1 MTPTTETTL
10 RFTGDWPVA
19 PVVLAAAGLAA
30 LMLLL
35 YRREIRFHP
44 QRLSWLPAV
53 LRALAVFLL
62 VLALAGPVLRHVTI
76 YRQLG
81 RVVLAVDASSSMKLE
96 DVSDSKEKSAKQSRW
111 QRAQKLLLEGP
122 QPLLKKLT
130 ETQDVELALLRGSTV
145 QRAWWHRQ
153 GGRDTSGELPRAFEV
168 QADAPISNLD
178 KTLRDALATPSPGT
192 AVVLLSD
199 GGHNADGSP
208 EEFALSMKEAGI
220 PVFTIGYGAE
230 IPPADLSLVDVLVP
244 ESVFSEEQLQG
255 LLAIQDSM
263 PPGVPATV
271 RIESQGKKLWEQNF
285 TTDGKGERRFDFAF
299 PVRELP
305 GPVATESD
313 KTLRSL
319 TVQVAASGDQAA
331 LEKTRANNARE
342 IALHLLTKKRK
353 VLVLDGRPR
362 WETRYIHNHF
372 DRDDRWDVRVIFD
385 DFRSSAAAGSIAT
398 QFPKTRDELLSYDLV
413 VLGDIAPDRFK
424 PEQAEWLVEFVEK
437 RGGGLIAVAG
447 ERGHLAA
454 WERTKMLPVTHRRGT
469 KAGAALLKWQL
480 APEGE
485 SIPALRLS
493 DSSSANATLWPT
505 LPEARWAAS
514 VTPLPGAITLAS
526 VATASSAT
534 RQPAFVFR
542 SFGAGAVLY
551 IGSDEIWRWRYQVAD
566 LYHQRL
572 WMQLA
577 AWIAAPPFQ
586 AEAKTIAIGTDHLR
600 HAAGERAEV
609 RVRLRDAQ
617 GGIVADGKP
626 RAFLMHNGSEIAT
639 LELEP
644 DPTHAGV
651 YRGLTPPLRPGTVEI
666 AVAEGPAAPRSDIRL
681 SLRVNDTGNQ
691 ELASLTMNRPLLEA
705 MAATSGGR
713 FLREEQAADELPG
726 LLQTLDRKQTITR
739 ETNLWSSW
747 WWLGAVVALLTVE
760 WLLRK
765 RLRLV

>member
-10 RFTGDWPVA
+10 RFTGDWPA
-19 PVVLAAAGLAA
+19 IPVLLAAAVMAA

-62 VLALAGPVLRHVTI
+62 VLALAGPVLRHITTL
-76 YRQLG
+76 RQLG

-96 DVSDSKEKSAKQSRW
+96 DAGDAKEKSVKQSRW

-153 GGRDTSGELPRAFEV
+153 GGRDTSGELPRAFDI
-168 QADAPISNLD
+168 QPDAPITSLD
-178 KTLRDALATPSPGT
+178 QTLRDALSAPSPGT

-199 GGHNADGSP
+199 GGHNAEGSP
-208 EEFALSMKEAGI
+208 EEFALEMKEAGI
-220 PVFTIGYGAE
+220 PVFTVGYGAE
-230 IPPADLSLVDVLVP
+230 VPPADLSLVDVLVP
-244 ESVFSEEQLQG
+244 ESVFSEEHLHG
-255 LLAIQDSM
+255 LLAIHDSM
-263 PPGVPATV
+263 PPGIPATV
-271 RIESQGKKLWEQNF
+271 RVESQGKKLWEQNF

-299 PVRELP
+299 PVRELT
-305 GPVATESD
+305 GPLATESD

-353 VLVLDGRPR
+353 LLILDGRPR

-372 DRDDRWDVRVIFD
+372 DRDDRWQAEVIFD
-385 DFRSSAAAGSIAT
+385 DLNPAAGAGSIAT
-398 QFPKTRDELLSYDLV
+398 RFPKTRDDLLSYDLV
-413 VLGDIAPDRFK
+413 ILGDLAPSRLK

-437 RGGGLIAVAG
+437 RGGGIILVDG
-447 ERGHLAA
+447 ERGHLAG
-454 WERTKMLPVTHRRGT
+454 WERTKILPVTNRRSA
-469 KAGAALLKWQL
+469 KPGAALLKWQL

-485 SIPALRLS
+485 SVPALRLS

-505 LPEARWAAS
+505 LPEARWAAEI
-514 VTPLPGAITLAS
+514 TPLPGAVTLAS
-526 VATASSAT
+526 VASAASAA
-534 RQPAFVFR
+534 RQPAIVFR
-542 SFGAGAVLY
+542 PFGAGAVLY
-551 IGSDEIWRWRYQVAD
+551 VGSDELWRWRYQVAD

-586 AEAKTIAIGTDHLR
+586 AEAKTVAIGTDHLR

-609 RVRLRDAQ
+609 RVRLRDGK

-626 RAFLMHNGSEIAT
+626 RAFLMHNGEEIAS

-666 AVAEGPAAPRSDIRL
+666 AVAESPSAPRSEIRL

-705 MAATSGGR
+705 MATTSGGR

-739 ETNLWSSW
+739 ETILWSSW
-747 WWLGAVVALLTVE
+747 WWLGAIVVLLTAE